1 MPELER
7 FILGLKGN
15 ATGRKCDKLWEFFTV
30 DYLELILKERQQNRT
45 TTAYNKSVLEPK
57 HHDYLPNYF
66 YFSLEELWA
75 KKKSLLMKF
84 QKKKKKAELQVI
96 KLSPLGYYNITR
108 DVLIFEEK
116 EAWELSRKK

>member
-1 MPELER
+1 M
-7 FILGLKGN
+7 
-15 ATGRKCDKLWEFFTV
+15 
-30 DYLELILKERQQNRT
+30 
-45 TTAYNKSVLEPK
+45 KS
-57 HHDYLPNYF
+57 
-66 YFSLEELWA
+66 
-75 KKKSLLMKF
+75 